1 MLFDIFRRQ
10 FRKSTTCDIS
20 SDEILPNEN
29 KFISSMNKI
38 RNNNNGSRRFSLVKF
53 ELPITNSN
61 ETKGWKKKTLFKI

>member
-38 RNNNNGSRRFSLVKF
+38 RNTGSRRFSLVKF
-53 ELPITNSN
+53 ELPIIESN
-61 ETKGWKKKTLFKI
+61 ETKGWKKRLFEL